1 MNFKNLKLGVKLS
14 IGFGVLILI
23 SMILGGM
30 AVINMSNIT
39 TESEFLAH
47 EYVPEV
53 KIATDLRGA
62 ANRTM
67 YAMRGYGYTEQE
79 QFYNDAMTEI
89 NAIKKA
95 LQEGEE
101 LNNRAKRLVK
111 LAEEL
116 KVAEDATNT
125 YLALVEQTVEVN
137 SVLANDRINMDE
149 AAAKY
154 VENCNKYLENQNESM
169 LDEINRGS
177 ASWERLS
184 KITLINEI
192 VKTGNEVRVGNFK
205 SQAKREPE
213 IFREALAK
221 FPKVHDLLD
230 DIRKIT
236 RKDADLKALD
246 VIDKQAIF
254 YQEAMNS
261 FIEHWLERE
270 ELAKQ
275 RDTAGKELIAACVA
289 TADAGLNGT
298 QNIADNAITIL
309 KTSNTAMISGL
320 AIALL
325 IGVLFAMFL
334 TKLITGP
341 INKGVAF
348 AKRLSEGDLT
358 ATIEVDQK
366 DEVGQL
372 AKALTNMAARLRD
385 IVDNILSGTDNI
397 ASASQQMAGTSQEM
411 SQGASE
417 QASSVEEVSSSMEEM
432 ASNIQNNTDNAQQTE
447 KIAINAAAGIKEGS
461 EATNIA
467 VDGMK
472 NIAEKIRIVN
482 DIAFQTNILALNAAV
497 EAARAGEH
505 GKGFAVV
512 AAEVRKL
519 AERSKVAADEIDEL
533 SKNGVDVA
541 ERAGSKLNEIVPDI
555 ERTAQLVQEIASAS
569 IEQNSGADQINNA
582 IQQLNN
588 VTQQN
593 AAASEELAT
602 SSEELASQAEQLKE
616 IVLYFNTGNSN
627 VSSRKK
633 MASKSQLVNTKLSQ
647 NLNGK
652 EKQGEKINLEPVK
665 EYAEDNDFEKF

>member
-461 EATNIA
+461 EAANIA